1 DIDSGSVIMNTLK
14 TIKNAIV
21 CLVLLPR
28 FLVAAV
34 MFWLLDFLCIR
45 KRVFFRM
52 KEQEG
57 DAIDPPLCISDS
69 NRLFSLESLK
79 AVWHGHKLDFLKAA
93 HLGQVAPNT
102 EVVQL
107 EDQRRSRILDY
118 AQDKRPLILNF
129 GSYIADSLVV
139 YIEEAHPSDGWMST
153 DAPYQIPKHRC
164 LEDRLNA
171 AQLMHLEVPGSL
183 VVVDSMENSSNA
195 AYGAYFDRLYIL
207 QEGKIVYQGGR
218 GPEGY
223 RISELRDWLNRYR
236 DGLDRSNNQV
246 IHV

>member
-1 DIDSGSVIMNTLK
+1 MIHSNLPAV
-14 TIKNAIV
+14 KNAIV

-28 FLVAAV
+28 FLMAAV

-52 KEQEG
+52 EQEG

-69 NRLFSLESLK
+69 NRLFSVESLK

-93 HLGQVAPNT
+93 HLGHGAPNT

-107 EDQRRSRILDY
+107 GDQRRSRILDY
-118 AQDKRPLILNF
+118 AKEKRPLILNF
-129 GSYIADSLVV
+129 GSFVQQNADIADSIVV

-153 DAPYQIPKHRC
+153 DAPYQIPKHQC

-171 AQLMHLEVPGSL
+171 AQLMHLEVPGCQ
-183 VVVDSMENSSNA
+183 VVVDSMENSSSA
-195 AYGAYFDRLYIL
+195 AYGAFFDRLYIL
-207 QEGKIVYQGGR
+207 QEGRIVYQGDR

-223 RISELRDWLNRYR
+223 RISELRDWLSHYR
-236 DGLDRSNNQV
+236 QRMEKPSDLV